1 MANENQINDVLSNN
15 NGLKQNN
22 QNENVVN
29 NSDNMEFDFS
39 LCFDYYYSY
48 CLC

>member
-1 MANENQINDVLSNN
+1 MANENQINDVLYD
-15 NGLKQNN
+15 LKENN
-22 QNENVVN
+22 QNKNIVN

-39 LCFDYYYSY
+39 LCFDYYYIY

>member
-1 MANENQINDVLSNN
+1 MTTTNQINQNMLNN
-15 NGLKQNN
+15 NQT
-22 QNENVVN
+22 ENVAN
-29 NSDNMEFDFS
+29 NSSDNMEFDFS

>member
-1 MANENQINDVLSNN
+1 MTSKNQINQNATNLTNTEIIANN
-15 NGLKQNN
+15 S
-22 QNENVVN
+22 
-29 NSDNMEFDFS
+29 SDNMEFDFS

>member
-1 MANENQINDVLSNN
+1 MVNENQINDVLYD
-15 NGLKQNN
+15 LKENN
-22 QNENVVN
+22 QNKNIVN

>member
-1 MANENQINDVLSNN
+1 MANENQTNDVLYD
-15 NGLKQNN
+15 LKKNN
-22 QNENVVN
+22 QNKNIVN